1 MSEKKKRP
9 KPIVFTAQDAKDE
22 LKIIEDEI
30 ISATER
36 SVFHQSE
43 VDRLVML
50 DEVMSEHVRKRNL
63 QREKIKQFQADKRSF
78 ERMLKRLEGKEELA
92 KK

>member
-1 MSEKKKRP
+1 MSEKKKKP

-30 ISATER
+30 ISANER
-36 SVFHQSE
+36 SMFHQGE

-63 QREKIKQFQADKRSF
+63 QREKIQQFQADKRSF